1 MVRGGKR
8 GERWGREEGAT
19 VLFGRS
25 LYVRYLT
32 SFFFFMDVQLLG
44 RVTCTD

>member
-8 GERWGREEGAT
+8 GERWGREGAT

-32 SFFFFMDVQLLG
+32 SFFFMDVQLLG